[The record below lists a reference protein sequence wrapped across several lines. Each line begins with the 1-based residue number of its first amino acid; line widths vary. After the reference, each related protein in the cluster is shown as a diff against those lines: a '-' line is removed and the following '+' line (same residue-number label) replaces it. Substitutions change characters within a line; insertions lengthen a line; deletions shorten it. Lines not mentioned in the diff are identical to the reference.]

1 MPKEDETVA
10 DEDYNKPIDVIKS
23 PDDIDAEPLPIPP
36 GFYWENVN
44 IENDQEADEV
54 YQLLT

>member
-1 MPKEDETVA
+1 MPKEDDAVL

-23 PDDIDAEPLPIPP
+23 PEAIDAEPLQIPP

-44 IENDQEADEV
+44 IENDQECDEV